1 MLFSDRADA
10 GRQLAARLAH
20 LQANAPVV
28 LGLPRGGVPVA
39 FEVAQQLHAP
49 LDVVVVRKLG
59 TPYYREVAM
68 GALGEGGVVVVNDD
82 VVRHADVSD
91 AAFSAVKD
99 EEQAELDR
107 RVQRLRQGGA
117 RVPLAGR
124 TVIVVDDGI
133 ATGATARAA
142 CQVVRAAGAARVIL
156 AVPVGAADTM
166 AALRAVADEI
176 VCLQTPESFFAVGQW
191 YADFTPVGDDDV
203 VQLLAR
209 ASRLLGEQPAQI
221 DLTARELDVTVHT
234 TDAALPGR
242 LTLPGSAQLTVVFAH
257 GSGSSRHSPRN
268 TYVANVLNQAGLG
281 TLLLDLLT
289 AEEEQD
295 RANVFDIPLLARR
308 VGEAAGWL
316 RSAGL
321 GPNRIAYFGAST
333 GAAAALWA
341 AADPGADITAVV
353 SRGGRPDLAL
363 PRLSAV
369 TAPTLLI
376 VGGRDLDVLGL
387 NRAALTHLAG
397 EAHLAVVPG
406 ATHLFEEPGTLEAAA
421 HLARDWFLDHLVPA
435 DAALGR
441 GRPRP
446 GRSGRWLR

>member
-20 LQANAPVV
+20 LQLNAPVV

-39 FEVAQQLHAP
+39 FEVARRLHAP

-59 TPYYREVAM
+59 TPYQRELAM
-68 GALGEGGVVVVNDD
+68 GALGEGGVVVVNDG
-82 VVRHADVSD
+82 VVRRAGVSD
-91 AAFSAVKD
+91 AQFAAVKD

-107 RVQRLRQGGA
+107 RVHRLRGGRA
-117 RVPLAGR
+117 RLPLAGR
-124 TVIVVDDGI
+124 TAILVDDGI

-142 CQVVRAAGAARVIL
+142 CQAVRAAGAARVIL

-166 AALRAVADEI
+166 AALRTVADEI
-176 VCLQTPESFFAVGQW
+176 VCLQMPRDFFAVGQW

-203 VQLLAR
+203 VQVLAR
-209 ASRLLGEQPAQI
+209 AGRLLGEQPAQI

-234 TDAALPGR
+234 ADAALPGR

-268 TYVANVLNQAGLG
+268 AFVASVLNRAGLG

-308 VGEAAGWL
+308 VGQTAGWL
-316 RSAGL
+316 RSAGH
-321 GPNRIAYFGAST
+321 GPNRIALFGAST

-341 AADPGADITAVV
+341 AAEPSADITAVV

-376 VGGRDLDVLGL
+376 VGGRDLEVLGL
-387 NRAALTHLAG
+387 NRGALAHLGG

-406 ATHLFEEPGTLEAAA
+406 ATHLFEEPGTLQVAAD
-421 HLARDWFLDHLVPA
+421 LARDWFLDHLAQSVPA
-435 DAALGR
+435 FS
-441 GRPRP
+441 PRP
-446 GRSGRWLR
+446 PH